1 MSRSTHV
8 GGRYGRRTAW
18 VLTALV
24 AGFALAA
31 LAAMAGAKT
40 TKPKPATLQ
49 TAHNSV
55 VGATIIVDNKG
66 MTLYELKGETT
77 HPNHLLCT
85 SNTCFGFW
93 PPYKVSKTAK
103 LTKAAGIKGKL
114 ALLHRDGFYQVTLDG
129 HPLYH
134 FAADK
139 KKGQAFGQGIKSF
152 GGTWGTVKVSTHK
165 SQGTTTSS
173 SASTTTSTATTTTS
187 TYTYP
192 YPYP

>member
-1 MSRSTHV
+1 M
-8 GGRYGRRTAW
+8 AW
-18 VLTALV
+18 VLAALV

-31 LAAMAGAKT
+31 LAAIAGAKT
-40 TKPKPATLQ
+40 SKAKPATLQ

-55 VGATIIVDNKG
+55 VGATIIVDKKG

-77 HPNHLLCT
+77 HPSHLLCT
-85 SNTCFGFW
+85 STSGCFTFW
-93 PPYKVSKTAK
+93 PPYKVPKTEK
-103 LTKAAGIKGKL
+103 LTKGPGIKGRL

-134 FAADK
+134 FTADK

-152 GGTWGTVKVSTHK
+152 GGTWGTIKVSTHK
-165 SQGTTTSS
+165 SQSTTTTSS
-173 SASTTTSTATTTTS
+173 SATTMTSTDSTTTS